1 MIRSL
6 SPALAASLVLVGAA
20 HARDDTQTAPQSA
33 PQSQGSWSFSFGA
46 GTDNRSKDASKS
58 QGDAF
63 VWGEAEW
70 VSDSG
75 FFYVQPSFETIKASN
90 GSNLEIA
97 VATGIR
103 PQVAGFD
110 LDLSIEHKWQTDA
123 DPGTDDDA
131 WEFTAD
137 VKRSIGPASARLR
150 LQHSPDSTGSTEAW
164 TWVAVRGG
172 WDFNDKLTATAE
184 IGRREQNNSVDY
196 TGWNAGFTYALTRN
210 IEAEVRY
217 YDTDADA
224 SNPQYADAVVAGLS
238 FSF

>member
-6 SPALAASLVLVGAA
+6 SLALAASFALVGAA
-20 HARDDTQTAPQSA
+20 QAQDAAPAGA
-33 PQSQGSWSFSFGA
+33 PSYGSWSFAFGA
-46 GTDNRSKDASKS
+46 ATDNRSKDASKT

-63 VWGEAEW
+63 VWGQAEW
-70 VSDSG
+70 ESDSG
-75 FFYVQPSFETIKASN
+75 FFYVSPSFETIKASN

-103 PQVAGFD
+103 PEVAGFD
-110 LDLSIEHKWQTDA
+110 LDLSVEHKWQTDA
-123 DPGTDDDA
+123 DTGTDDDA

-164 TWVAVRGG
+164 TWVAIRGG
-172 WDFNDKLTATAE
+172 WDFSDKLTATAE
-184 IGRREQNNSVDY
+184 IGRREQDNSIDY

-224 SNPQYADAVVAGLS
+224 NNPQYADAVVAGLS
-238 FSF
+238 FAF

>member
-1 MIRSL
+1 MIRILPS
-6 SPALAASLVLVGAA
+6 AFAASLLLVGAA
-20 HARDDTQTAPQSA
+20 QAQDAPADGS
-33 PQSQGSWSFSFGA
+33 PGYGSWSFSVGA
-46 GTDNRSKDASKS
+46 ATDNRSKDASKS

-63 VWGEAEW
+63 VWGQAEW
-70 VSDSG
+70 ESDNG
-75 FFYVQPSFETIKASN
+75 FFYISPSFETIKASN

-103 PQVAGFD
+103 PEVAGFD
-110 LDLSIEHKWQTDA
+110 LDLSVEHKWQTDA

-164 TWVAVRGG
+164 TWVALRGG
-172 WDFNDKLTATAE
+172 WDFSDKLTATAE
-184 IGRREQNNSVDY
+184 IGRREQDNSVDY
-196 TGWNAGFTYALTRN
+196 TGWNAGFSYALTRS
-210 IEAEVRY
+210 IEADVRY
-217 YDTDADA
+217 YDTDAD
-224 SNPQYADAVVAGLS
+224 SNNPQYADAVVAGLS

>member
-1 MIRSL
+1 MIRIL
-6 SPALAASLVLVGAA
+6 SSALAASFLLAGAA
-20 HARDDTQTAPQSA
+20 HAQSAPASA
-33 PQSQGSWSFSFGA
+33 PQSHGSWSFSFGA
-46 GTDNRSKDASKS
+46 ATDNRSKDASKS

-63 VWGEAEW
+63 FWGEAEW
-70 VSDSG
+70 ESDSG
-75 FFYVQPSFETIKASN
+75 FFYISPAFETIKASN
-90 GSNLEIA
+90 GSNLEVS

-103 PQVAGFD
+103 PEVAGFD

-123 DPGTDDDA
+123 DTGTDDDA

-172 WDFNDKLTATAE
+172 WDLSDKLTATAE
-184 IGRREQNNSVDY
+184 IGRREQENSVDY

-217 YDTDADA
+217 HDTDADPG
-224 SNPQYADAVVAGLS
+224 NPQYADAVVAGLS